1 MSPARS
7 FPPLSGNPAPCA
19 VPVSSWLSL
28 RAVRP
33 VFLQTGVRTL
43 YTVYAEGPRPR
54 GPRAPCIRARTRH
67 TWRGRVPSGGPAATG
82 GGGRRPPPPPPTT
95 QTRAPLGA
103 GRKAERAR
111 QNATPGPRT
120 QKQTGTPAGRKI
132 IITGWA
138 ATQRQRRRARHR
150 PAPRKG
156 EGPNTSPH
164 HSGLGKRDAPA
175 TSRPARKGPDRPTN
189 PPRAVLGGG
198 AEDTGPAKGTR
209 LAPATRGATPRPGR
223 KEQPEEGKIPSARGG
238 ADRPPAT
245 TPTIS
250 TDGAAVYFASAP
262 LGGADSRP
270 PTGDATTAAAYERSE
285 FART

>member
-7 FPPLSGNPAPCA
+7 FPPMSGNPAPSA
-19 VPVSSWLSL
+19 ELVSSWLSL
-28 RAVRP
+28 RAVHP

-82 GGGRRPPPPPPTT
+82 GGGRRPPPPPP
-95 QTRAPLGA
+95 QHRRVPHWGP
-103 GRKAERAR
+103 GGGQNERGK
-111 QNATPGPRT
+111 TPPPAQRT

-132 IITGWA
+132 QITGWA

-150 PAPRKG
+150 PAPRKR

-189 PPRAVLGGG
+189 PPRAELGGG

-209 LAPATRGATPRPGR
+209 LAPATPGATPRPGR

-245 TPTIS
+245 TPTNS
-250 TDGAAVYFASAP
+250 QVGAAVYFASAP